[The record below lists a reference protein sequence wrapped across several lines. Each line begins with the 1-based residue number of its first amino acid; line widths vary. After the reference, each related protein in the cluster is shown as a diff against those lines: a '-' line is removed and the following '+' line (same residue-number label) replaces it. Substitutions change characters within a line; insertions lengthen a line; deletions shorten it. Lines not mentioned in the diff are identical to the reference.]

1 VDKIILFFHIAG
13 CLLLII
19 SVLLQ
24 SGKSSAMGGLTGA
37 GGGDALFAASSGT
50 SFIKKFT
57 ASMAILVA
65 ITSVALTVHSGR
77 SSMSSVLDRQV
88 SPAAIPAAPQKPAE
102 AQPAAAAPAKAS
114 PAPAA
119 TAVPAKAQKK

>member
-1 VDKIILFFHIAG
+1 MDKIVLFFHIAG

-65 ITSVALTVHSGR
+65 ITSVVLTVHSGR
-77 SSMSSVLDRQV
+77 SSMSSVLDKPV
-88 SPAAIPAAPQKPAE
+88 SPAAIPAAAPQKPAE
-102 AQPAAAAPAKAS
+102 AQAPAAAAPSKAA

-119 TAVPAKAQKK
+119 PVKAQKK

>member
-1 VDKIILFFHIAG
+1 VDKVILFFHIAG

-65 ITSVALTVHSGR
+65 ITSVVLTVHSGR
-77 SSMSSVLDRQV
+77 SSMSSVMDKQLAPV
-88 SPAAIPAAPQKPAE
+88 TVPAASQKPAE
-102 AQPAAAAPAKAS
+102 PQAPAASAAPSKAA

-119 TAVPAKAQKK
+119 PVKAQKK